1 MHAKSSIA
9 VLLLAGLSLLG
20 GCGQQ
25 GKAPKPEVDAQL
37 FKLAQMNGCIECHT
51 VSTGNVGP
59 SWMASAERYKAA
71 PREEARALL
80 VQSGM
85 KGSKGKWLT
94 WKDGGQ
100 GMPPL
105 GRRVV
110 LVVVVLLVVFFLL
123 LFCCCG
129 CVFCSFFFW
138 R

>member
-59 SWMASAERYKAA
+59 SWMAIAERYKAA

-80 VQSGM
+80 VESVM

-105 GRRVV
+105 GRRVAKDDV
-110 LVVVVLLVVFFLL
+110 VQLVDYILSLN
-123 LFCCCG
+123 
-129 CVFCSFFFW
+129 

>member
-37 FKLAQMNGCIECHT
+37 FKLAQKNGCIECHT

-59 SWMASAERYKAA
+59 SWMAIAERYKAA

-80 VQSGM
+80 VESVM
-85 KGSKGKWLT
+85 KGSMGKWLT
-94 WKDGGQ
+94 WMDVEQNKQQHNQNKNKNDKVQ
-100 GMPPL
+100 VVDYIL
-105 GRRVV
+105 SLNRCRRTRP
-110 LVVVVLLVVFFLL
+110 
-123 LFCCCG
+123 
-129 CVFCSFFFW
+129 SPII
-138 R
+138 